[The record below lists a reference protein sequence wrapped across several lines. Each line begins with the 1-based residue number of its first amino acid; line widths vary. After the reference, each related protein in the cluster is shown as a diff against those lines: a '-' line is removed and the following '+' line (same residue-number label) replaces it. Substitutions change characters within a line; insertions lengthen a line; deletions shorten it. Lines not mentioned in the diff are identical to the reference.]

1 MHSLFCYNMS
11 EKIIVEVCLS
21 LKIIWTASE
30 MAVTHIWLRR
40 CQYFMITTERAEWW
54 KSVNCKCN
62 RLNIILLL
70 YRIVLYFFFLFTYFI
85 LLLAV
90 SVFQGSRGAKQVS
103 CSSGTFEVASCWTAL
118 MLLFKPHQGWCCSE
132 NWHNTTKIKQ
142 ICFFLFLYIE
152 KLVLNAVITFTLHLA
167 EDSGILFHSR

>member
-1 MHSLFCYNMS
+1 
-11 EKIIVEVCLS
+11 
-21 LKIIWTASE
+21 
-30 MAVTHIWLRR
+30 
-40 CQYFMITTERAEWW
+40 MITTERAEWW